1 MNLQNLVLSKDLR
14 LATNLYECC
23 YSCLNR
29 ARMEFYRDNLD
40 EAERWVKEFERCKRD
55 LDELIKRKKEHDQ
68 LVQLVE
74 TLKARGIDIE
84 IIVRKGNE

>member
-1 MNLQNLVLSKDLR
+1 
-14 LATNLYECC
+14 
-23 YSCLNR
+23 
-29 ARMEFYRDNLD
+29 
-40 EAERWVKEFERCKRD
+40 VKEFERCKRD

-68 LVQLVE
+68 LIQLVE

>member
-1 MNLQNLVLSKDLR
+1 MNVLPKDENLALKLKNCCQLSLH
-14 LATNLYECC
+14 
-23 YSCLNR
+23 R
-29 ARMEFYRDNLD
+29 ALSAAMMDRID

-74 TLKARGIDIE
+74 TMKEHGVDIA
-84 IIVRKGNE
+84 IIMRKGNEQ

>member
-1 MNLQNLVLSKDLR
+1 MNVLPKDED
-14 LATNLYECC
+14 LALKLKNCC
-23 YSCLNR
+23 QLSLHR
-29 ARMEFYRDNLD
+29 ALSAAMMDRID

-74 TLKARGIDIE
+74 TMKERGVDIA
-84 IIVRKGNE
+84 IIIGKGNE